1 MLKNKMK
8 FIALLVVMILAL
20 TIPVVRATEET
31 STDVTLI
38 NEEDSQTNDDAETV
52 TTITDDNF
60 KRGDVYLTGDDVTI
74 DYIVDGNLFVFA
86 NNVTI
91 NSQIGGDAFIC
102 AQTVT
107 VGDQGYIFS
116 NLFTFSQNVEIK
128 GVVYDLYAAAQNIK
142 ISGYVYRD
150 IRVGCDSLEIA
161 GTVGRNAY
169 IECSSLQIAQ
179 RNDGT
184 TDGEQTSTITKQG
197 MINGNLNYTSSQ
209 EANIPQGSVTGET
222 NFTQK
227 TVSNTNAIQDHIMS
241 LGSIVV
247 TAILIWLLCLWLAPK
262 FLENTTKLIV
272 KKPLPVIGLGIV
284 TPIAL
289 ILISIILLA
298 LGITS
303 NLGLFLLALFFILV
317 GVSTS
322 IFIIMINNFVCNKL
336 KIQKNI
342 GIFGMLIVTAI
353 VLWLIGLIPYIGS
366 IIGFIAVIIGMGLIT
381 SHLFL
386 KDDKKVAEE
395 TK

>member
-1 MLKNKMK
+1 MLKNKTK
-8 FIALLVVMILAL
+8 IIALLVVMILAL

-38 NEEDSQTNDDAETV
+38 NEESNETTDETQDV

-60 KRGDVYLTGDDVTI
+60 KKGDVYLTGDDVTI
-74 DYIVDGNLFVFA
+74 DYIVDGNLFVLA

-116 NLFTFSQNVEIK
+116 NLFTFSQNVEIQ
-128 GVVYDLYAAAQNIK
+128 GVVYDLYAAAQNVK

-179 RNDGT
+179 GNDGT
-184 TDGEQTSTITKQG
+184 TDGQQTSTITKQG

-227 TVSNTNAIQDHIMS
+227 TVSNTSAIQDHIMS

-262 FLENTTKLIV
+262 FLENTTKLIA

-303 NLGLFLLALFFILV
+303 SLGLLLLALFFILV
-317 GVSTS
+317 SVSTS
-322 IFIIMINNFVCNKL
+322 IFIIMVNNFVCNKL

-353 VLWLIGLIPYIGS
+353 ILWLIGLIPYIGS
-366 IIGFIAVIIGMGLIT
+366 IIGFIAVIIGMGLIS

-386 KDDKKVAEE
+386 KDDKVAEE

>member
-1 MLKNKMK
+1 MLKNKTK
-8 FIALLVVMILAL
+8 IIALLVVMILAL

-38 NEEDSQTNDDAETV
+38 NEESNETTDETQDV

-60 KRGDVYLTGDDVTI
+60 KKGDVYLTGDDVTI
-74 DYIVDGNLFVFA
+74 DYIVDGNLFVLA

-116 NLFTFSQNVEIK
+116 NLFTFSQNVEIQ
-128 GVVYDLYAAAQNIK
+128 GVVYDLYAAAQNVK

-179 RNDGT
+179 GNDGT
-184 TDGEQTSTITKQG
+184 TDGQQTSTITKQG

-227 TVSNTNAIQDHIMS
+227 TVSNTSAIQDHIMS

-262 FLENTTKLIV
+262 FLENTTKLIA

-303 NLGLFLLALFFILV
+303 SLGLLLLALFFILV

-322 IFIIMINNFVCNKL
+322 IFIIMVNNFVCNKL

-353 VLWLIGLIPYIGS
+353 ILWLIGLIPYIGS
-366 IIGFIAVIIGMGLIT
+366 IIGFIAVIIGMGLIS

-386 KDDKKVAEE
+386 KDDKVAEE

>member
-1 MLKNKMK
+1 MLKNKTK
-8 FIALLVVMILAL
+8 IIALLVVMILAL

-38 NEEDSQTNDDAETV
+38 NEESNETTDETQDV

-60 KRGDVYLTGDDVTI
+60 KKGDVYLTGDDVTI
-74 DYIVDGNLFVFA
+74 DYIVDGNLFVLA

-107 VGDQGYIFS
+107 VGNQGYIFS
-116 NLFTFSQNVEIK
+116 NLFTFSQNVEIQ
-128 GVVYDLYAAAQNIK
+128 GVVYDLYAAAQNVK

-169 IECSSLQIAQ
+169 VECSSLQIVQ
-179 RNDGT
+179 GNDGT

-209 EANIPQGSVTGET
+209 EANIPQGSITGET

-227 TVSNTNAIQDHIMS
+227 TVSNTSAIQDHIMS

-262 FLENTTKLIV
+262 FLENTTKLIA

-303 NLGLFLLALFFILV
+303 SLGLLLLALFFILV

-322 IFIIMINNFVCNKL
+322 IFIIMVNNFVCNKL

-353 VLWLIGLIPYIGS
+353 ILWLIGLIPYIGS
-366 IIGFIAVIIGMGLIT
+366 IIGFIAVIIGMGLIS

-386 KDDKKVAEE
+386 KDDKVAEE